1 MKKTAKVLV
10 SLAAAIAAIAGAL
23 CLLGVF
29 WDKLVALCPC
39 SEMKSKLPSKDELI
53 QKMPWRRSESE
64 HEFADYDDC

>member
-29 WDKLVALCPC
+29 WDKLV
-39 SEMKSKLPSKDELI
+39 
-53 QKMPWRRSESE
+53 R
-64 HEFADYDDC
+64 FAPAAK